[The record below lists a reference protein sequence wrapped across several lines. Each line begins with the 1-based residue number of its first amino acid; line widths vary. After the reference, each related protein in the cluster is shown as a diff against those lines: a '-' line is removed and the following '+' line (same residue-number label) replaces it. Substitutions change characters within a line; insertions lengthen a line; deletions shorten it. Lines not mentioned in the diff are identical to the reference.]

1 MGTLVGALRS
11 SARIVFPDHDARP
24 APSFRGA
31 LKARTRKS
39 RNTHGAVITGLVP
52 VIPLRMAR
60 QCPPKQD
67 SRDMR
72 GHDGGEAI
80 RPAFI
85 SVLTLILYDIIPSDV
100 RSARGRS
107 HEASRG
113 WDRMRRPRPGGNATS
128 RTRAAPGLRPAAN
141 TSCPPGAW
149 PFGGRNRPPAP
160 SPMGEAGAGRTDGS
174 RKARPGAVGKTPAM
188 ARHEAPAFSRGSAAS
203 NEQWLRHLA
212 RQLPRFFRGT
222 RETPADPAPKKY
234 GR

>member
-1 MGTLVGALRS
+1 MTVE
-11 SARIVFPDHDARP
+11 
-24 APSFRGA
+24 
-31 LKARTRKS
+31 
-39 RNTHGAVITGLVP
+39 
-52 VIPLRMAR
+52 R
-60 QCPPKQD
+60 QYNL
-67 SRDMR
+67 
-72 GHDGGEAI
+72 HI
-80 RPAFI
+80 YIYI

-107 HEASRG
+107 HEASCG

-149 PFGGRNRPPAP
+149 PFGGRYRPPAF

-212 RQLPRFFRGT
+212 RHLPRLL
-222 RETPADPAPKKY
+222 REGAVENG
-234 GR
+234 GRPTQGPRQTAWAITLGLQRHRCCRLPTLVTALQQFWNI